1 MFGFKVKFRDP
12 RPEPPGLAEYNMM
25 VLGELGKLSN
35 RIAAL
40 ETRLTE
46 DAKRYKDLRAQ
57 VETVEHRLM
66 ELRVVRKNTGGW

>member
-1 MFGFKVKFRDP
+1 MFGFKVKFRDS
-12 RPEPPGLAEYNMM
+12 RPEPPGLAEYNLM

-40 ETRLTE
+40 ETRLAE
-46 DAKRYKDLRAQ
+46 DAKRCNDLKAR
-57 VETVEHRLM
+57 VETMEHRLM